1 MLCAM
6 ATASRPLLRR
16 PITWIVLAVAAVA
29 VAVGLYL
36 FQPWKLFV
44 NETVDE
50 GLPVATAPAAGAP
63 APAGSEG
70 SAPSVST
77 EPKVLASGDLISHEH
92 PTSGTVQLLELPDG
106 SKVVRL
112 QDLNTSN
119 GPLLRVFLTDAPVIE
134 GTDGWGVFDDGRYV
148 DLGDLK
154 GNIGS
159 SNYVIPAGTDI
170 TGLNSVSI
178 WCDRFDVSFGAAT
191 LS

>member
-1 MLCAM
+1 MLRGM

-16 PITWIVLAVAAVA
+16 PITWVALVVVAVV

-44 NETVDE
+44 NQTVDE
-50 GLPVATAPAAGAP
+50 GLPTATPPAAGAP
-63 APAGSEG
+63 VQAGSEP
-70 SAPSVST
+70 AAAST
-77 EPKVLASGDLISHEH
+77 EPKVLATGDLITHEH
-92 PTSGTVQLLELPDG
+92 TTTGTVQLLELPDG
-106 SKVVRL
+106 SKIIRL

-119 GPLLRVFLTDAPVIE
+119 GPLLKVFLTDAPVIE

-159 SNYVIPAGTDI
+159 SNYVIPADADI
-170 TGLNSVSI
+170 AGLDSVSI

-191 LS
+191 LT